1 MGIVKFIPNEEA
13 PSPSVKKKGVFNKL
27 HTTNWRVMTAS
38 RTVEAIA
45 VAMSNF
51 KMFEIYNITVEEFL
65 NNNFIKGTVEKPF
78 KYQCNLLSCGVCLGD
93 GYVDW
98 IQKAV
103 SRSSPELPAM
113 SYTYRRNVNYISK
126 FEPLDEHKNI
136 TVAIY
141 GSAPKIFDGNELC
154 STCKGTGVNSMRLL
168 KQLEG

>member
-1 MGIVKFIPNEEA
+1 MGIVKFIPNEEV
-13 PSPSVKKKGVFNKL
+13 PSPSVKKTGVFNKL

-38 RTVEAIA
+38 RTVETIA

-65 NNNFIKGTVEKPF
+65 NNNFIKGTIEKPF
-78 KYQCNLLSCGVCLGD
+78 KYHCNLLSCGICFGD
-93 GYVDW
+93 GCVDW

-103 SRSSPELPAM
+103 SRSTDVPQMPPA
-113 SYTYRRNVNYISK
+113 YRRNLNYISK

-154 STCKGTGVNSMRLL
+154 STCKGTGVNSIRLL